1 MHSIAYAEFQQMT
14 SDGLFNL
21 NHRIANIVKY
31 SKQEKKIKYVKY
43 FKSKMFHYKRDILLP
58 KGQTEIIFVHFK
70 LKCAKKLL

>member
-1 MHSIAYAEFQQMT
+1 M
-14 SDGLFNL
+14 
-21 NHRIANIVKY
+21 
-31 SKQEKKIKYVKY
+31 QEKKIKYVKY